1 MPEYES
7 TKNRE
12 NMKQTIFIT
21 LMALL
26 LAVGGKDLRV
36 LVLTTTPQMH
46 CENCE
51 NKIKNNMRFEKG
63 VKKVETSIEKQL
75 VTITY
80 DPKKNNVEGL
90 QAGMKKIGYDTKVVS
105 DNKMKVKKD

>member
-1 MPEYES
+1 
-7 TKNRE
+7 
-12 NMKQTIFIT
+12 
-21 LMALL
+21 MASLL
-26 LAVGGKDLRV
+26 LAFGAKELRV
-36 LVLTTTPQMH
+36 LVLTPTPQMH

-63 VKKVETSIEKQL
+63 VKKVETNIEKQE

-80 DPKKNNVEGL
+80 DPSKNTIEGL

-105 DNKMKVKKD
+105 DKQVKKEKK